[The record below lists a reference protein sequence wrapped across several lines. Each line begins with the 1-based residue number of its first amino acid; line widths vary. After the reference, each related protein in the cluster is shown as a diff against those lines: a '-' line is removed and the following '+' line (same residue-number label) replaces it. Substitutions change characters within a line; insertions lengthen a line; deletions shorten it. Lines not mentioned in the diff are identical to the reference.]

1 MKGEDFMEN
10 LIYSDGSVL
19 VELGYQ
25 QTELTTGLEQTDGL
39 NEPVFDIVEANE
51 EKLETDEPLF
61 GSNLREAIQIIRGS

>member
-19 VELGYQ
+19 VEFGYK
-25 QTELTTGLEQTDGL
+25 QTELATGLEQTDGL
-39 NEPVFDIVEANE
+39 DEPVFEIVEANE